1 MEEFKSEKENMIAG
15 ALYFASDPELVADR
29 KKAREQMALI
39 NQPPDTY
46 IRRQLI

>member
-1 MEEFKSEKENMIAG
+1 MEEFKSEKEKMIAG

-39 NQPPDTY
+39 NCKSKT
-46 IRRQLI
+46 LFH